1 MDDLINILIV
11 DDHAVVRAGLRQI
24 ISGVSDMAVADEA
37 DSAIEALTKI
47 RKKGYSMVVLDIAMP
62 GKSGLDV
69 LKEIRSEHPK
79 LPVLMLSMYPEDQ
92 YAVRALR
99 SGASGYMTKDSAPN
113 ELVTAIRTVAGGR
126 KYISSDLAE
135 RLAFNLDVDM
145 KKEPHEILS
154 DREYQVLC
162 TIASGKT
169 ISEIADQLSLSVKTI
184 STYRSRILEKMQL
197 KNNAELTNYAIRNHL
212 VD

>member
-1 MDDLINILIV
+1 MINILIV

-24 ISGVSDMAVADEA
+24 IAGVSDMVVADEA
-37 DSAIEALTKI
+37 GGAIDALAKI
-47 RKKGYSMVVLDIAMP
+47 RKKEYSIVVLDIAMP

-69 LKEIRSEHPK
+69 LKEIRIEHPK

-99 SGASGYMTKDSAPN
+99 SGASGYMTKDRAP
-113 ELVTAIRTVAGGR
+113 EEMVTAIRAVAAGR

-135 RLAFNLDVDM
+135 RLAFNLDADM

-162 TIASGKT
+162 MIASGKT
-169 ISEIADQLSLSVKTI
+169 ISDIADQLSLSVKTI

-212 VD
+212 ID

>member
-1 MDDLINILIV
+1 MDYMINILIV

-24 ISGVSDMAVADEA
+24 ISGVSDMTVADEA
-37 DSAIEALTKI
+37 DSAIEALAKI
-47 RKKGYSMVVLDIAMP
+47 RKKGYSMVILDISMP

-69 LKEIRSEHPK
+69 LKEIRNEHTK

-99 SGASGYMTKDSAPN
+99 SGASGYMTKDSAPE
-113 ELVTAIRTVAGGR
+113 ELVTAIRTVAAGR

-135 RLAFNLDVDM
+135 RFAFNLDSDM

>member
-99 SGASGYMTKDSAPN
+99 SGASGYMTKDSAPE
-113 ELVTAIRTVAGGR
+113 ELVTAIRTVAAGR

-135 RLAFNLDVDM
+135 RLALNLDTDM

-162 TIASGKT
+162 SIASGKT
-169 ISEIADQLSLSVKTI
+169 IGEIADQLSLSVKTI

-212 VD
+212 IV